1 MRFKDLRK
9 KIDEAMLPTDYYGGY
24 VVGTRVGPL
33 DSQDNAVDAPE
44 ASVHKLTHQE
54 LRRLNTF
61 LGASEDKDYID
72 PNVAINNMK
81 QKLQSQGISFDFK
94 PDDIME
100 DGDHIYP
107 LKQFGGRYG
116 MVGTS
121 YDPIKDDGISH
132 RLGHGLDL
140 VISIARKTNGLTT
153 MCAKIVPSNGQM
165 TTPEYK
171 PKNVPMNMSASMG
184 AANKQP
190 FTNPTF
196 AKQPIGQ

>member
-61 LGASEDKDYID
+61 LGASEDKAYID

-81 QKLQSQGISFDFK
+81 QKLQTQGVSFDFK
-94 PDDIME
+94 PDDMME
-100 DGDHIYP
+100 DGEHVFS

-116 MVGTS
+116 MDGTS
-121 YDPIKDDGISH
+121 YEPIKDDGISH
-132 RLGHGLDL
+132 RLGHGLNL
-140 VISIARKTNGLTT
+140 VITTMRKSNGLTN
-153 MCAKIVPSNGQM
+153 MCAKIMPSTGEQ
-165 TTPEYK
+165 TYPEVK
-171 PKNVPMNMSASMG
+171 PKNAPMNMSAG
-184 AANKQP
+184 TAAANKQP

-196 AKQPIGQ
+196 AKNPIGQ